1 LRSRATAAL
10 RQEKAA
16 RDAALTPTWA
26 KATDAYMDA
35 IGEVTAHLDN
45 SMTLI
50 DPVVDRLLLVKQSAW
65 LTRAT
70 VGQTILSQFSSILAN
85 KSWTAPDGIDFA
97 DLRGR
102 SQAAW
107 GIVRNLSANAASP
120 ALAQAIR
127 DAEPDMS
134 GELHDERNN
143 VAARLLKG
151 EQ

>member
-1 LRSRATAAL
+1 
-10 RQEKAA
+10 
-16 RDAALTPTWA
+16 
-26 KATDAYMDA
+26 
-35 IGEVTAHLDN
+35 
-45 SMTLI
+45 
-50 DPVVDRLLLVKQSAW
+50 
-65 LTRAT
+65 
-70 VGQTILSQFSSILAN
+70 
-85 KSWTAPDGIDFA
+85 APDGIDFA

-151 EQ
+151 EPAGISGLDYRNRQLAGADKLVAVTQTALANMIARAEEGASRARFSLILFGLL